1 MPRAGTL
8 VICVQNL
15 DFSGAN
21 QVVLNIVSGHLHES
35 NVIVLSPKVGT
46 FAARFVET
54 GAAVRFGDLS
64 SLLDD
69 IKDVFC
75 IVCNT
80 IMTAQHVVD
89 MAKRP
94 HPVIWI
100 LHEWWDDEMIR
111 ENLKIRNMS
120 GLTLETVKDAL
131 RKASCVVFVCEAQR
145 QLYGSPTNSAVI
157 YVGVPAPLRLLGY
170 DAHKQSKKDSRFT
183 FLCLGIVCPRK
194 NQVWAGK
201 SETYY

>member
-64 SLLDD
+64 SLLDE

-75 IVCNT
+75 IICNT

-89 MAKRP
+89 MARRP

-100 LHEWWDDEMIR
+100 LHEWWDDNMIK
-111 ENLKIRNMS
+111 ENLKIRSMT

-131 RKASCVVFVCEAQR
+131 QKASCVVFVCEAQR
-145 QLYGSPTNSAVI
+145 RLYNATANSAII
-157 YVGVPAPLRLLGY
+157 YVGVPAPLHPPGYSSEKLLSNGTV
-170 DAHKQSKKDSRFT
+170 FT

-194 NQVWAGK
+194 NQVWAG
-201 SETYY
+201 TYTS